1 MNDYAKL
8 LAARKKESERMLADD
23 TYQLDGWDA
32 VAKRYYIIEQGTK
45 GQCLIAKQAL
55 GLRSYRI
62 WNTTK
67 RADKPLPPAPKMMRT
82 PSWRTRAAWHRS
94 HAEL

>member
-8 LAARKKESERMLADD
+8 LAARKAESERMLADD
-23 TYQLDGWDA
+23 TYQLDRWDA

-62 WNTTK
+62 WNTTV
-67 RADKPLPPAPKMMRT
+67 RANTPLAPAPKMMRI
-82 PSWRTRAAWHRS
+82 PSWRTRAAWYPS
-94 HAEL
+94 HEKL